1 MVIISAPRVRR
12 TPAQRMARI
21 LMGAAAVWLIIYG
34 LSLIPYDILRAER
47 LRIYGESSTAG
58 IVTAMRTETATDESA
73 RFFADYKYV
82 DSDGL
87 ARQGTARLPHAAWQR
102 LRPGSRIEVLYT
114 RQNPGLSRIRHEI
127 EPPFQLWLRRM
138 LH

>member
-1 MVIISAPRVRR
+1 MVIISAPRVKR
-12 TPAQRMARI
+12 TPAQRLARV
-21 LMGAAAVWLIIYG
+21 LLGAAAVWLIIYG

-58 IVTAMRTETATDESA
+58 IVTAVRAEAATADGP

-82 DSDGL
+82 DADGL
-87 ARQGTARLPHAAWQR
+87 ARQGSARLPRAAWQR
-102 LRPGSRIEVLYT
+102 LRPGNRIEVIYT
-114 RQNPGLSRIRHEI
+114 RQNPSLSRIRHEI